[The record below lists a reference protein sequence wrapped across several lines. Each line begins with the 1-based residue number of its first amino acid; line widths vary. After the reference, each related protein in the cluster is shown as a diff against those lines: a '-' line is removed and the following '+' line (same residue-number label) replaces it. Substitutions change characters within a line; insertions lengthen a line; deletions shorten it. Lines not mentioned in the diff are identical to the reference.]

1 MASLHSAAHNT
12 AIKNTVI
19 NNTVVYNKVIWITGA
34 SGGIGE
40 ALANKLAAAGAILI
54 LSARRETELT
64 RVRDSLVNAQQHLL
78 LPLDITDT
86 AAVAAA
92 LATIKQQ
99 IGRLDW
105 LINNAGISQRSL
117 IMDTTLETERK
128 LFEVD
133 YFAQINLTRQALPL
147 LLADDGGKVVFV
159 SSVAGLVGTQY
170 RGSYSAAKA
179 ALHLWANSL
188 RAELFDQGL
197 QVATIFPGFVNTDV
211 SRNALTGDGSALGKM
226 DNAQANAMSAD
237 KFAEKAVKA
246 LTKDKNYIVIGGIKE
261 RLGAIV
267 SRLSPNLL
275 YKMVRN
281 TKVR

>member
-1 MASLHSAAHNT
+1 MLVSPL
-12 AIKNTVI
+12 K
-19 NNTVVYNKVIWITGA
+19 NKVIWITGA

-40 ALANKLAAAGAILI
+40 ALAREFAAAGAVLI
-54 LSARRETELT
+54 LSARREAELI
-64 RVRDSLVNAQQHLL
+64 RVRDSLTNTQRHVLL
-78 LPLDITDT
+78 HLDITDT
-86 AAVAAA
+86 AAVDAAIVNI
-92 LATIKQQ
+92 TQKM
-99 IGRLDW
+99 GGLDW

-117 IMDTTLETERK
+117 IVDTPVATERK
-128 LFEVD
+128 LFDVD
-133 YFAQINLTRQALPL
+133 YFAQINLTRSALPL
-147 LLADDGGKVVFV
+147 LLADGGGKVVFI

-197 QVATIFPGFVNTDV
+197 QVATIFPGFVKTDV
-211 SRNALTGDGSALGKM
+211 SRNALTGDGSALGQM
-226 DNAQANAMSAD
+226 DDAQASAMSAEQ
-237 KFAEKAVKA
+237 FAKQAVKA
-246 LTKDKNYIVIGGIKE
+246 LIKDKNYIVIGGLKE
-261 RLGAIV
+261 RLGALV

>member
-1 MASLHSAAHNT
+1 M
-12 AIKNTVI
+12 
-19 NNTVVYNKVIWITGA
+19 VIWITGA
-34 SGGIGE
+34 SSGIGE
-40 ALANKLAAAGAILI
+40 ALARELAAAGAILI
-54 LSARRETELT
+54 LSARREAELI
-64 RVRDSLVNAQQHLL
+64 RVRDSLANTQQHLL
-78 LPLDITDT
+78 LPLDITDI
-86 AAVAAA
+86 AAVDAAIIS
-92 LATIKQQ
+92 IKQK
-99 IGRLDW
+99 IGGLDW

-117 IMDTTLETERK
+117 IIDTTLATERK
-128 LFEVD
+128 LFDVD

-147 LLADDGGKVVFV
+147 LLADGGGKVVFV

-188 RAELFDQGL
+188 RAELYDQGL
-197 QVATIFPGFVNTDV
+197 SVATIFPGFVRTDV

-226 DNAQANAMSAD
+226 DDAQANAMSAEQ
-237 KFAEKAVKA
+237 FAEHAVKA
-246 LTKDKNYIVIGGIKE
+246 LIKDKNYIVIGGLKE
-261 RLGAIV
+261 RLGALV